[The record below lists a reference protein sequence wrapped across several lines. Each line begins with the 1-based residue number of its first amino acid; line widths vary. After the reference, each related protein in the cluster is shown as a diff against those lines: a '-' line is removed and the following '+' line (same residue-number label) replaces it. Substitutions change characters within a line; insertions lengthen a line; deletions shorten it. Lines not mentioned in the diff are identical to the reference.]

1 MDREQDD
8 AQEDGPLSIVHRL
21 RKKLIIAVVLGA
33 CIFLFISIYSGF
45 DDFAKSLASFNLWYL
60 PCVLGLAFFNYIL
73 RFFKWDYYLRLLDV
87 EISRKKSFKIFLA
100 GLTMTIS
107 PGRFG
112 EVIKSLFIKMIDGA
126 AIARTAPIV
135 IAERFTDFIAFLI
148 LSAWGAATFAT
159 GGKVLLISAGI
170 TVAVIVI
177 VGTRRIAQPLLTFI
191 GMLPFLKRFA
201 DKAAEAY
208 ESMYQLIRLRRLVPA
223 VGLSVVSWFCECIA
237 FYVVLEA
244 LDITRFA
251 SFGDAVFIYAFSTL
265 AGAITM
271 MPGGIG
277 LTEVSLTG
285 LLLKLT
291 QCTDKSAAAAA
302 TIVIRLCTLWFAV
315 AVGIVASALLK
326 DIGEEAQE

>member
-1 MDREQDD
+1 MS
-8 AQEDGPLSIVHRL
+8 LLHRL
-21 RKKLIIAVVLGA
+21 RRKLIFAIILGA
-33 CIFLFISIYSGF
+33 CVFLFISIYSGF
-45 DDFAKSLASFNLWYL
+45 DEFTHSLASFNLWLL
-60 PCVLGLAFFNYIL
+60 PVVVGLAFLNYIL
-73 RFFKWDYYLRLLDV
+73 RFLKWDYYLRLLGIKI
-87 EISRKKSFKIFLA
+87 EKKQSFKIFLA

-112 EVIKSLFIKMIDGA
+112 EVVKSLFVKMVEGSA
-126 AIARTAPIV
+126 VARTAPIV
-135 IAERFTDFIAFLI
+135 VAERFTDFIAFLI

-159 GGKVLLISAGI
+159 GGKVLLIGAAI
-170 TVAVIVI
+170 TVLVIVI
-177 VGTRRIAQPLLTFI
+177 VGSRRLAEPLLALV
-191 GMLPFLKRFA
+191 GRLPLLKRFT
-201 DKAAEAY
+201 DKATEAY

-223 VGLSVVSWFCECIA
+223 VGLSIVSWFCECVA

-285 LLLKLT
+285 LLLRLT
-291 QCTDKSAAAAA
+291 QCPDKSAAAAA
-302 TIVIRLCTLWFAV
+302 TIIIRLCTLWFAV
-315 AVGIVASALLK
+315 IVGIIASSLLRE
-326 DIGEEAQE
+326 IGGEAEENRSTSMQTK

>member
-1 MDREQDD
+1 M
-8 AQEDGPLSIVHRL
+8 SILHRL
-21 RKKLIIAVVLGA
+21 RKKLIIAIVLGA
-33 CIFLFISIYSGF
+33 GVFLVISVYSGF

-60 PCVLGLAFFNYIL
+60 PCVLGLAFLNYIL
-73 RFFKWDYYLRLLDV
+73 RFFKWDYYLRLLGV
-87 EISRKKSFKIFLA
+87 AISRKESFKIFLA

-112 EVIKSLFIKMIDGA
+112 EVIKSLFIKMVDGA

-135 IAERFTDFIAFLI
+135 VAERFTDFIAFLI

-159 GGKVLLISAGI
+159 GGKVLLISAAI

-177 VGTRRIAQPLLTFI
+177 VGSRRLAQPLLTLV
-191 GMLPFLKRFA
+191 GMIPLLKRFT

-237 FYVVLEA
+237 FYIVLEA

-326 DIGEEAQE
+326 DIGKESRDEAR

>member
-1 MDREQDD
+1 M
-8 AQEDGPLSIVHRL
+8 SILHRL
-21 RKKLIIAVVLGA
+21 RKKLIIAIVLGA
-33 CIFLFISIYSGF
+33 GVFLIISIYSGF
-45 DDFAKSLASFNLWYL
+45 DDFAQSLASFNLWYL
-60 PCVLGLAFFNYIL
+60 PCVLGLAFVNYIL
-73 RFFKWDYYLRLLDV
+73 RFFKWDYYLRLLGV
-87 EISRKKSFKIFLA
+87 RISRKESFKIFLA

-112 EVIKSLFIKMIDGA
+112 EVIKSLFLKMVDGS

-135 IAERFTDFIAFLI
+135 VAERFTDFIAFLI

-159 GGKVLLISAGI
+159 GGKVLLISAAI
-170 TVAVIVI
+170 TVAVIVV
-177 VGTRRIAQPLLTFI
+177 VGSRRLAQSFLTLVGMIPL
-191 GMLPFLKRFA
+191 LKRFT

-223 VGLSVVSWFCECIA
+223 VGLSVVSWFCECVA
-237 FYVVLEA
+237 FYIVLEA

-315 AVGIVASALLK
+315 AVGIVASTLLK
-326 DIGEEAQE
+326 DIGEEGD

>member
-1 MDREQDD
+1 M
-8 AQEDGPLSIVHRL
+8 SILHRL
-21 RKKLIIAVVLGA
+21 RKKLVIAVILGA
-33 CIFLFISIYSGF
+33 GVFLIISVYSGF
-45 DDFAKSLASFNLWYL
+45 DDFAQSLASFNLWYL
-60 PCVLGLAFFNYIL
+60 PCVLGLAFVNYIL
-73 RFFKWDYYLRLLDV
+73 RFFKWDYYLRLLGV
-87 EISRKKSFKIFLA
+87 AISKKESFKIFLA

-112 EVIKSLFIKMIDGA
+112 EVIKSLFLKMVDGS
-126 AIARTAPIV
+126 AIARTAPIIV
-135 IAERFTDFIAFLI
+135 AERFTDFIAFLI

-159 GGKVLLISAGI
+159 GGKVLLIGAAI

-177 VGTRRIAQPLLTFI
+177 VGSRRLAQPILTLV
-191 GMLPFLKRFA
+191 GMIPLLKRFT

-223 VGLSVVSWFCECIA
+223 VGLSVVSWFCECVA
-237 FYVVLEA
+237 FYIVLEA

-265 AGAITM
+265 VGAMTM

-291 QCTDKSAAAAA
+291 QCTDKSAAGAA

-315 AVGIVASALLK
+315 AVGIIASMLLK
-326 DIGEEAQE
+326 DIGEEDGNVD

>member
-1 MDREQDD
+1 M
-8 AQEDGPLSIVHRL
+8 
-21 RKKLIIAVVLGA
+21 
-33 CIFLFISIYSGF
+33 
-45 DDFAKSLASFNLWYL
+45 
-60 PCVLGLAFFNYIL
+60 
-73 RFFKWDYYLRLLDV
+73 RLLDV